1 MIPYNIKCSWLIWKV
16 VGALGQGVTQVA
28 QQLQAKMQFPLECHG
43 KVPRPPVN
51 AFQHGENA
59 LQSLKDAVT
68 DILDKQ
74 QV

>member
-1 MIPYNIKCSWLIWKV
+1 M
-16 VGALGQGVTQVA
+16 
-28 QQLQAKMQFPLECHG
+28 QLPLECHG
-43 KVPRPPVN
+43 KVPRPPGN
-51 AFQHGENA
+51 AFQLGENA